1 MTQRLYYT
9 DSYLTRFDAT
19 VVAVREQDGGRA
31 VQLDRSAFY
40 PASGGQPCDTGAL
53 SGAWGRAAVT
63 DVSAE
68 DGAVWHLLAAEAP
81 FPAPG
86 DAVQGEIDW
95 PRRFDHMQQH
105 SGQHLLSQVFER
117 LYEYSTVSVHI
128 GAEECTLDLDAPAI
142 EPEQLAAAEELANA
156 QAAAA
161 LPIRA
166 YFVDEAELGQ
176 LQLRRPPKVEGTI
189 RIVEIDRYDYS
200 ACGGTHTRSTAEVAP
215 VKILALE
222 RRRGIVRVTFIC
234 GLRAVGDYRR
244 KHQWLTAAANVY
256 STDAAQV
263 PVLAERNLA
272 QVKEL
277 QRRINDLMERLLAHE
292 ARALL
297 VGAPIVRGARVVSY
311 TGADLGA
318 AGLRTLATALIA
330 EPAVVALLAGTAE
343 GKTALVFAR
352 SADLTLHAG
361 NLLRDALRHFGGNG
375 GGRPDFAQGG
385 GIAPERA
392 AELLAFAARE
402 IALLPAAR

>member
-1 MTQRLYYT
+1 MTERLYYT
-9 DSYLTRFDAT
+9 DSYQTQFSGT
-19 VVAVREQDGGRA
+19 VLDVREQNGARA

-40 PASGGQPCDTGAL
+40 PASGGQPCDTGTLA
-53 SGAWGRAAVT
+53 GAWGRAPVA
-63 DVSAE
+63 DVGAE
-68 DGAVWHLLAAEAP
+68 DGAVWHLLAAGAP
-81 FPAPG
+81 APAPG

-117 LYEYSTVSVHI
+117 LYEFSTASVHI
-128 GAEECTLDLDAPAI
+128 GAQECTLDLDAPAV
-142 EPEQLAAAEELANA
+142 EPGQLAAAEELANA

-166 YFVDEAELGQ
+166 YFVDEAGLAD
-176 LQLRRPPKVEGTI
+176 LHLRRPPKVAGTV
-189 RIVEIDRYDYS
+189 RIVEIERYDYS

-215 VKILALE
+215 VKILAAE
-222 RRRGIVRVTFIC
+222 RRRGIVRVTFVC

-277 QRRINDLMERLLAHE
+277 QRRIGDLTERLLAHE

-297 VGAPIVRGARVVSY
+297 ANAPVANGARVV
-311 TGADLGA
+311 THVGQDLDA
-318 AGLRTLATALIA
+318 AGLRTLATALVA
-330 EPAVVALLAGTAE
+330 EPGVVALLAGTAE

-352 SADLTLHAG
+352 SADLPVHAG
-361 NLLRDALRHFGGNG
+361 NLLRDALREFGGSG

-385 GIAPERA
+385 GTAPERA
-392 AELLAFAARE
+392 AELLVFAAAQIE
-402 IALLPAAR
+402 T